1 VKDILAIREDK
12 YEVLESY
19 KGPVQD
25 YTGTPRALLEL
36 EHLLPTRAI
45 LLLHLGIGV
54 ELFLGGV
61 VGVRGRPP
69 FIGGEE
75 EVYP

>member
-1 VKDILAIREDK
+1 MKDTSVNREDK

-19 KGPVQD
+19 NGLIQD

-36 EHLLPTRAI
+36 EHLLPTRSI

-54 ELFLGGV
+54 ELFLGGLCWSE
-61 VGVRGRPP
+61 GEASFYMWRG
-69 FIGGEE
+69 GDLS
-75 EVYP
+75 